1 MVSFSIVIP
10 VYNVQDC
17 LARCVE
23 SVVNQDYPKDK
34 LQVIL
39 VDDGST
45 DESGALCDTLAT
57 GHSFVEV
64 YHKPNGGLSS
74 ARNYGFDRAI
84 GDYVIYLDS
93 DDYLSLDSCAKF
105 AEAIEKADQPDV
117 VSGTTLK
124 HIDENEQMIVRS
136 TINQPMM
143 TGKQFLEKELMQGKF
158 SVIAVGSIYK
168 RAFLLR
174 EGLSFWE
181 GVLHEDE
188 DFTIRTLLAAKS
200 VISTDIVFYHYV
212 IRANSITTKKDRTKN
227 AISVFAICKKLTP
240 MVEQLPER
248 ELKKLLKT
256 HLAKIMYG
264 AIYEGKLYVREK
276 RKIIDYPVLKQNS
289 VYAAEKIRYCIAR
302 ISPKLLYSVTT
313 LRRH

>member
-10 VYNVQDC
+10 VYNVEDC

-39 VDDGST
+39 VDDGSI

-93 DDYLSLDSCAKF
+93 DDYLSLDCCAKF
-105 AEAIEKADQPDV
+105 ASAIEMAGNPDV

-136 TINQPMM
+136 TSNQPIM
-143 TGKQFLEKELMQGKF
+143 TGKQFLENELSEKF
-158 SVIAVGSIYK
+158 FVAAWGSVYK
-168 RAFLLR
+168 RSFLL
-174 EGLSFWE
+174 ENELSFWE

-188 DFTIRTLLAAKS
+188 DFTIRTLLAAKT
-200 VISTDIVFYHYV
+200 VLSTDVVFYHYV

-227 AISVFAICKKLTP
+227 AISVFEICKKLTP
-240 MVEQLPER
+240 IVEQLPER
-248 ELKKLLKT
+248 ELKKMLKT
-256 HLAKIMYG
+256 HLAKIMYK
-264 AIYEGKLYVREK
+264 AICEGKLYMREK

-289 VYAAEKIRYCIAR
+289 VYTAEKIRYCLVR